1 MRLLRLLGEQQVK
14 GKGESCKHEKEKSD
28 SENSPE
34 KPFTLSGQHLDERS
48 YTTSS
53 ITFIGK

>member
-1 MRLLRLLGEQQVK
+1 MRLLGEQQVK